1 MPKSNVPFVERFK
14 KSKRGTL
21 VVFGWL
27 LTTTVFS
34 FVQIFCLKDPMDAVV
49 FVAVANYSLGAFTL
63 VVLHFA
69 RRI

>member
-1 MPKSNVPFVERFK
+1 MPKSHEPLVERFK
-14 KSKRGTL
+14 KAKRGTL

-34 FVQIFCLKDPMDAVV
+34 FVQIFFLKQPIDAVV
-49 FVAVANYSLGAFTL
+49 FVAVANYALGAFTL